1 MNRGKNKEEEMEIN
15 LIHKRKGGVS
25 HLHVCLAQVSPKNQ
39 SYDKSCTF
47 KWFLYSFLSVT

>member
-25 HLHVCLAQVSPKNQ
+25 HLHV
-39 SYDKSCTF
+39 SCTSYTEEP
-47 KWFLYSFLSVT
+47 KL